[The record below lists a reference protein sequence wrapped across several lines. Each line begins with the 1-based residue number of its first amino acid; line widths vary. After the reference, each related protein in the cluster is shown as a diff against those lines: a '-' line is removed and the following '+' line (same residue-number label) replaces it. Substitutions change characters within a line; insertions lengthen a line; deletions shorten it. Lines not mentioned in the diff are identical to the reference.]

1 MAEDDFAMSF
11 PDAPRAALDKAL
23 GELVD
28 RARDVLTTQGRLRAL
43 LRANQGLIEEL
54 ELPVVLRRIVEA
66 AVELVGAGYGALGV
80 IAPEGGLEQFITVGL
95 DAARAESIGQLPEGH
110 GLLGA
115 LIEDPR
121 PIRLEHLARDR
132 RSAGFPPHHPPMDS
146 FLGVPIRIHGRV
158 FGNLYLT
165 NQTTGAFTADDEELV
180 SSLAATA
187 GFVVNNA
194 RLYAETRRRQEWT
207 AAAANVVSA
216 ILGRQSS
223 DPLVLIAERMRD
235 LLQAGRVELLR
246 PSGDDGEYTAV
257 ALGDDLADARSIG
270 PGHALADALE
280 SREPRLVSSSSKR
293 GTATGPNE
301 PGMLIPLVA
310 GDVLEGGVLVSVEAR
325 GRFSEFDLELAG
337 DLARQ
342 SALAV
347 QLSRVRVQQQRAEL
361 SQDRARIARD
371 LHDLVIQ
378 QLFGAG
384 LELQSLTGL
393 MAPEVSERVVRT
405 VDTLDIAIAQIRT
418 VIFALSSR
426 AAEDAP
432 SIRHRM
438 LDLASEC
445 GASMPKTPSVS
456 FSGAVDL
463 LVRDDLADDIIAVT
477 REALTN
483 IVKHAHA
490 GNASVN
496 LSTDGAQV
504 VLDIRDDGVG
514 LGASTRL
521 SGLAN
526 LESRATER
534 GGSFHVDSDETGTR
548 ICWTVPLGSATSS
561 GSAG

>member
-1 MAEDDFAMSF
+1 MAEDDFAIGF
-11 PDAPRAALDKAL
+11 PDAPRAALDNAL
-23 GELVD
+23 SELVD

-66 AVELVGAGYGALGV
+66 AVELVGAQYGALGV

-95 DAARAESIGQLPEGH
+95 DEEQAESIGHLPEGH

-121 PIRLEHLARDR
+121 PIRLEHLSSDH

-165 NQTTGAFTADDEELV
+165 NQSTGAFTADDEELV

-187 GFVVNNA
+187 GFVINNA

-207 AAAANVVSA
+207 AATADLVSA

-223 DPLVLIAERMRD
+223 DPLVLVAERIRD
-235 LLQAGRVELLR
+235 LLHAGPVELLR
-246 PSGDDGEYTAV
+246 PSGGDGEYTAV
-257 ALGDDLADARSIG
+257 ALGEDLAEPRSIK
-270 PGHALADALE
+270 PGHVLADALAA
-280 SREPRLVSSSSKR
+280 RAPRLVASPGKH
-293 GTATGPNE
+293 GDDTGQSE

-310 GDVLEGGVLVSVEAR
+310 GDVLEGGVLVAVQGRE
-325 GRFSEFDLELAG
+325 RFSEFDLELAG
-337 DLARQ
+337 VLARQ
-342 SALAV
+342 SAIAV
-347 QLSRVRVQQQRAEL
+347 QLARVRAEQQRAEL

-384 LELQSLTGL
+384 LELQSLTAL
-393 MAPEVSERVVRT
+393 MAPEVSERVAKT
-405 VDTLDIAIAQIRT
+405 VDTLDLAIAQIRT

-426 AAEDAP
+426 RTEDVP

-456 FSGAVDL
+456 FAGAVDL

-490 GNASVN
+490 RNASVS
-496 LSTDGAQV
+496 LSTDGGQI
-504 VLDIRDDGVG
+504 VLEIMDDGVG
-514 LGASTRL
+514 LGASTRR

-526 LESRATER
+526 LESRAIKR
-534 GGSFHVDSDETGTR
+534 GGSFHVADDSGTR
-548 ICWTVPLGSATSS
+548 ICWTVPLASAPST
-561 GSAG
+561 GPAD

>member
-1 MAEDDFAMSF
+1 MAEDGFAIGF

-23 GELVD
+23 SELVE

-54 ELPVVLRRIVEA
+54 EMPVVLRRIIEA
-66 AVELVGAGYGALGV
+66 AVELVGAQYGALGV

-95 DAARAESIGQLPEGH
+95 EEEQAASIGHLPEGH

-121 PIRLEHLARDR
+121 PIRLEHLSSDHRA
-132 RSAGFPPHHPPMDS
+132 AGFPPHHPPMDS

-165 NQTTGAFTADDEELV
+165 NQATGAFTADDEELV

-187 GFVVNNA
+187 GFVINNA

-207 AAAANVVSA
+207 AATADLVSA
-216 ILGRQSS
+216 ILGRESS
-223 DPLVLIAERMRD
+223 DPLVLIGERIRD
-235 LLQAGRVELLR
+235 LLHADPVELLR

-257 ALGDDLADARSIG
+257 ALGDDLAEARSIK
-270 PGHALADALE
+270 PGHVLADALKA
-280 SREPRLVSSSSKR
+280 RAPRLVGSPGKQ
-293 GTATGPNE
+293 GHDTGPDE

-310 GDVLEGGVLVSVEAR
+310 GDVLEGGVLVARQGR

-337 DLARQ
+337 VLARQ
-342 SALAV
+342 SAIAV
-347 QLSRVRVQQQRAEL
+347 QLSRVRAEQQRAEL

-393 MAPEVSERVVRT
+393 MAPEVSERVVKT
-405 VDTLDIAIAQIRT
+405 VDTLDLAIAQIRT

-426 AAEDAP
+426 RAQDAP

-490 GNASVN
+490 HNASVS
-496 LSTDGAQV
+496 LSTDGGQV
-504 VLDIRDDGVG
+504 VLEIMDDGVG
-514 LGASTRL
+514 LGASTRR

-526 LESRATER
+526 LESRATKR
-534 GGSFHVDSDETGTR
+534 GGSFHISDDSGTR
-548 ICWTVPLGSATSS
+548 ICWTVPLGSAPSS